1 RGRARGRSRAIA
13 PPHRLRVPER
23 RAVSTYE
30 RRRQYRDHAE
40 TAGHPRSRDRVAGRR
55 TARSG
60 PAGARPAPQPP
71 AAGIVGRPAP
81 ARRRRPGARS
91 EDAHRAD
98 GRAVRRARS
107 PHPRCARRRL
117 PRPAPTARA
126 DHGHYHPRHGRGGAA
141 GRPHRGDACR
151 AASGTGHAGRTCG
164 QHRSLCR
171 RVAAHAASAG
181 RAAQRAAAAGRRGM
195 SLLSDPRWSE
205 ALAHLPDYLG
215 NHVRVSVTALALGLL
230 ASLPL
235 AIAARNRPVM
245 RGALLGLASIVQTV
259 PGLALL
265 ALFYP
270 LLLAL
275 AALSLSWFGFG
286 FSAFGFLPAVL
297 ALALYSMLP
306 VLRNTI
312 TGLRGVDAAILEA
325 AQGVG
330 MTPRQSLLSVEL
342 PLALPVMMAGIRTA
356 AVWVIGTATLSTPIG
371 QTSLGNYIF
380 AGLQTQNWIFVLFGC
395 IAAAAL
401 ALVVDQLLALIE
413 TGLRLR
419 SRLRVVL
426 GGLGVAALLAA
437 TLLPSMARGPSS
449 YIVGAKTF
457 AEQYVLAAL
466 IAQRLQAAGLS
477 ASSREGL
484 GSNVIFDALVSGD
497 IDVYVDYSGTLWAN
511 QFHHGDIK
519 PREALLAELKSTLAQ
534 RNVTLLGELGF
545 ENAYALV
552 MPRQRADALGIHS
565 IADLASHA
573 PTMSIAADYEFFSR
587 PEWAGIRKAYGLA
600 FRTQRQMQPDFMY
613 AAAASGEVDVIAGY
627 TSDGLIA
634 KYDLVVLDDPRHAIP
649 PYDAIVLL
657 APKRAA
663 DRALRA
669 ALQPLLGRIDIATM
683 REANLRAAGGNGASS
698 PAAVARWLWEKI
710 GQR

>member
-1 RGRARGRSRAIA
+1 
-13 PPHRLRVPER
+13 
-23 RAVSTYE
+23 
-30 RRRQYRDHAE
+30 
-40 TAGHPRSRDRVAGRR
+40 
-55 TARSG
+55 
-60 PAGARPAPQPP
+60 
-71 AAGIVGRPAP
+71 
-81 ARRRRPGARS
+81 
-91 EDAHRAD
+91 
-98 GRAVRRARS
+98 
-107 PHPRCARRRL
+107 
-117 PRPAPTARA
+117 
-126 DHGHYHPRHGRGGAA
+126 
-141 GRPHRGDACR
+141 
-151 AASGTGHAGRTCG
+151 
-164 QHRSLCR
+164 
-171 RVAAHAASAG
+171 
-181 RAAQRAAAAGRRGM
+181 M
-195 SLLSDPRWSE
+195 SLFSDPRWGE

-235 AIAARNRPVM
+235 AIVARNRPLM

-511 QFHHGDIK
+511 QFHHSDIK

-552 MPRQRADALGIHS
+552 MPRQAR
-565 IADLASHA
+565 
-573 PTMSIAADYEFFSR
+573 R
-587 PEWAGIRKAYGLA
+587 R
-600 FRTQRQMQPDFMY
+600 
-613 AAAASGEVDVIAGY
+613 
-627 TSDGLIA
+627 
-634 KYDLVVLDDPRHAIP
+634 PRHSL
-649 PYDAIVLL
+649 DRRSRL
-657 APKRAA
+657 ACAHDV
-663 DRALRA
+663 DRRGL
-669 ALQPLLGRIDIATM
+669 
-683 REANLRAAGGNGASS
+683 
-698 PAAVARWLWEKI
+698 
-710 GQR
+710 